1 MKGRVSVT
9 LWITVLVVA
18 LVLGTFG
25 VHAQRP
31 RRGAGGMARMAC
43 NIEGL
48 WAEVAFTANVADETL
63 LKIRPDFQ
71 EAWDARNEVSAEIT
85 SREDI
90 ISNLGELADTF
101 IVLRDAVKKGLTDE
115 EFGKLSEWL
124 EQQESMLE
132 MMRERMSGSGGF
144 GGARRQPE
152 E

>member
-1 MKGRVSVT
+1 MES
-9 LWITVLVVA
+9 
-18 LVLGTFG
+18 
-25 VHAQRP
+25 
-31 RRGAGGMARMAC
+31 
-43 NIEGL
+43 
-48 WAEVAFTANVADETL
+48 
-63 LKIRPDFQ
+63 RPDFQ

-132 MMRERMSGSGGF
+132 MMRERMSGGGGF
-144 GGARRQPE
+144 GGARPQPE